1 MTNTQF
7 NFDTNKALPTDEY
20 DVMVRQSI
28 PAYDALFTMIEALF
42 KLYLANNA
50 HILIVGAGGG
60 NEIAILGQ
68 AHSEWKMMGVD
79 PSEKMLEIAQQKVDS
94 LNLANRVTL
103 QKGVIEEVSAYE
115 YDAATS
121 LLVMHFLLDDGSKLA
136 YLQAI
141 ANRLK
146 SGSPFLLVDFQGDK
160 QSESFKT
167 LVAGWQKRAELAG
180 MDREYL
186 SDFVDKMWQHL
197 CCIPENRTIELLE
210 QANFK
215 NITRFYSAFVY
226 TGWLA
231 FAG

>member
-1 MTNTQF
+1 MQNSLF
-7 NFDTNKALPTDEY
+7 NYDANVSLPTSEY
-20 DVMVRQSI
+20 DVMARQSI
-28 PAYDALFTMIEALF
+28 PAYDALFTMIEALL

-60 NEIAILGQ
+60 NEIVTFGQ
-68 AHSEWKMMGVD
+68 AHSEWKMTGVD
-79 PSEKMLEIAQQKVDS
+79 PSEKMLEIAQQKVNS
-94 LNLANRVTL
+94 LGLANRVTL

-121 LLVMHFLLDDGSKLA
+121 ILVMHFLPDDGSKLA

-141 ANRLK
+141 GNRLK

-160 QSESFKT
+160 QSKSFKT
-167 LVAGWQKRAELAG
+167 LVAAWQKRAELAG
-180 MDREYL
+180 MDRGYL
-186 SDFVDKMWQHL
+186 NDFVDKMWQHL
-197 CCIPENRTIELLE
+197 CCIPEDRTIELLE
-210 QANFK
+210 QADFK
-215 NITRFYSAFVY
+215 DITRFYSAFVY

>member
-1 MTNTQF
+1 MQDALF
-7 NFDTNKALPTDEY
+7 NYDTNVSLPTTEY
-20 DVMVRQSI
+20 DIIARQSI
-28 PAYDALFTMIEALF
+28 PAYDALFTMIEALLA
-42 KLYLANNA
+42 LYLANNA

-60 NEIAILGQ
+60 NEIVTLGQ
-68 AHSEWKMMGVD
+68 AHSEWKMTGVD

-121 LLVMHFLLDDGSKLA
+121 LLVMHFLPDDSSKLA

-160 QSESFKT
+160 QSESFKI

-180 MDREYL
+180 MEQEYL
-186 SDFVDKMWQHL
+186 TNLVDKMWQHL
-197 CCIPENRTIELLE
+197 CCIPEKRTIELLE

-215 NITRFYSAFVY
+215 NVTRFYSAFVY

-231 FAG
+231 FAS